1 MALTAKEAAAL
12 AIIGIDELMLKGQGV
27 TARTIKSLGRAA
39 VKLTP
44 WIARGAAATAPGV
57 ARTIGAAAAANPYA
71 AGLGLGTTF
80 LATQPGQD
88 LLAAAEERGKMD
100 RVRSQQLLDQ
110 WVYENVTRPKELIGD
125 TLASPTFQ
133 RAVVSKVKRKVSNY
147 SKAIKV
153 GMSVVKKSKSFGKPG
168 VITNAKKAFSTVSK
182 VTSAVN
188 RGKKVASKGI
198 KGSIARAVRRIL

>member
-1 MALTAKEAAAL
+1 MALSAKEAAAL
-12 AIIGIDELMLKGQGV
+12 AIIGINEVMLKGQGV
-27 TARTIKSLGRAA
+27 TARSIKSLGRAA

-44 WIARGAAATAPGV
+44 WIARGAVATAPGV

-71 AGLGLGTTF
+71 AGLGLGTTL

-198 KGSIARAVRRIL
+198 KGSIARAVWRIL

>member
-1 MALTAKEAAAL
+1 MALSAKEAAAL
-12 AIIGIDELMLKGQGV
+12 AIIGINEVMLKGQGV
-27 TARTIKSLGRAA
+27 TARSIKSLGRAA

-44 WIARGAAATAPGV
+44 WIARGAVATAPGV

-110 WVYENVTRPKELIGD
+110 WVYENVTRPKELIGE
-125 TLASPTFQ
+125 TLARPEFASAVRV
-133 RAVVSKVKRKVSNY
+133 RAKRKVSKY
-147 SKAIKV
+147 GKAIKA
-153 GMSVVKKSKSFGKPG
+153 GMKAVKSSKFAGKPG
-168 VITNAKKAFSTVSK
+168 KITNAKKVFATVSK

-188 RGKKVASKGI
+188 KGKKVATKGI
-198 KGSIARAVRRIL
+198 RGTIARAVRRIL

>member
-12 AIIGIDELMLKGQGV
+12 AIIGINEVMLKGQGV
-27 TARTIKSLGRAA
+27 TARSIKSLGKAA

-44 WIARGAAATAPGV
+44 WIARGAVATAPGV

-110 WVYENVTRPKELIGD
+110 WVYENVTRPKELIGE
-125 TLASPTFQ
+125 TLASPQFES
-133 RAVVSKVKRKVSNY
+133 AVRVKAKRKISKY
-147 SKAIKV
+147 SKAIKA
-153 GMSVVKKSKSFGKPG
+153 GMTAVRKSKSYGKSG
-168 VITNAKKAFSTVSK
+168 KITNAKKAFATVSK

-188 RGKKVASKGI
+188 KGKKVSTKGI
-198 KGSIARAVRRIL
+198 RGAIARAVRRVL

>member
-12 AIIGIDELMLKGQGV
+12 AIIGIDEVMLKGQGV
-27 TARTIKSLGRAA
+27 ASRTIKSLGRAA
-39 VKLTP
+39 VRLTP
-44 WIARGAAATAPGV
+44 WIARGAIATAPGV

>member
-1 MALTAKEAAAL
+1 MALTAKEIAAL
-12 AIIGIDELMLKGQGV
+12 AIIGIDELMLKGKGV

-44 WIARGAAATAPGV
+44 YVARSVVPTAG
-57 ARTIGAAAAANPYA
+57 RTIGTLAAANPYSTGV
-71 AGLGLGTTF
+71 GLGATF

-110 WVYENVTRPKELIGD
+110 WVYENITRPKELIGG
-125 TLASPTFQ
+125 LATTPTVQ
-133 RAVVSKVKRKVSNY
+133 KQLGRAVRRRVSKY
-147 SKAIKV
+147 SKAIKI
-153 GMSVVKKSKSFGKPG
+153 GMAAVKKSKFSGKPG
-168 VITNAKKAFSTVSK
+168 KITNAKKAFATVSK

-188 RGKKVASKGI
+188 AGKKVSSKGI
-198 KGSIARAVRRIL
+198 RGTIARAVRRVL

>member
-12 AIIGIDELMLKGQGV
+12 AIIGIDEVMLKGQGV
-27 TARTIKSLGRAA
+27 ASRTIKSLGRAA
-39 VKLTP
+39 VRLTP
-44 WIARGAAATAPGV
+44 WIARGAIATAPGG